1 MRTVA
6 VIPARYA
13 STRLPGKPLVQILDK
28 PMIEW
33 VYRSVKSSRLVDSVI
48 VATDDQ
54 RIFDAVKGFG
64 GKVVMTPDDIQT
76 GSDRIAY
83 VANQL
88 NDTDIIVNVQGDE
101 PFISGGVIDD
111 AVMPLIVEPAL
122 QVATLV
128 KKITTAEELNNP
140 SVVKVVFDKFS
151 NAVYFSR
158 SPIPYLREKEE
169 LIRQMQSG
177 LFYKHIGLYVY
188 RRDFLLHYTRLPQS
202 QLENAEKL
210 EQLRILENG
219 YKIRVVE
226 TVTENIS
233 VDTPED
239 LYRART
245 FALSFG
251 QLRN

>member
-1 MRTVA
+1 
-6 VIPARYA
+6 
-13 STRLPGKPLVQILDK
+13 
-28 PMIEW
+28 
-33 VYRSVKSSRLVDSVI
+33 
-48 VATDDQ
+48 
-54 RIFDAVKGFG
+54 
-64 GKVVMTPDDIQT
+64 
-76 GSDRIAY
+76 
-83 VANQL
+83 
-88 NDTDIIVNVQGDE
+88 
-101 PFISGGVIDD
+101 
-111 AVMPLIVEPAL
+111 
-122 QVATLV
+122 VATLV

-219 YKIRVVE
+219 YKIPCGG
-226 TVTENIS
+226 NS
-233 VDTPED
+233 
-239 LYRART
+239 
-245 FALSFG
+245 
-251 QLRN
+251 N

>member
-122 QVATLV
+122 QW
-128 KKITTAEELNNP
+128 
-140 SVVKVVFDKFS
+140 
-151 NAVYFSR
+151 
-158 SPIPYLREKEE
+158 
-169 LIRQMQSG
+169 
-177 LFYKHIGLYVY
+177 
-188 RRDFLLHYTRLPQS
+188 
-202 QLENAEKL
+202 QLW
-210 EQLRILENG
+210 
-219 YKIRVVE
+219 
-226 TVTENIS
+226 
-233 VDTPED
+233 
-239 LYRART
+239 
-245 FALSFG
+245 
-251 QLRN
+251 